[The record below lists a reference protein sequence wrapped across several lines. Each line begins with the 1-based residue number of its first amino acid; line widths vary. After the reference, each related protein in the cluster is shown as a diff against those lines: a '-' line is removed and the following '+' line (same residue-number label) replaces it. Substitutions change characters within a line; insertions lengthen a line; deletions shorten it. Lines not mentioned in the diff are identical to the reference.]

1 MTRQN
6 ELLKKG
12 IANLDCQLKDWI
24 IQISKPLET
33 NSFDEV
39 GMNGLIYNL
48 DYPSM
53 PKVDLQKA
61 IHLTHY
67 LALSISSLGSASNF
81 ADIYRAARESFVLAS
96 LEEIRKSATQQEQ
109 SFNAKTIRY
118 DRGTTILIEY
128 YRRLGWIMRVIIRVD
143 YRMRKY

>member
-1 MTRQN
+1 
-6 ELLKKG
+6 
-12 IANLDCQLKDWI
+12 
-24 IQISKPLET
+24 
-33 NSFDEV
+33 
-39 GMNGLIYNL
+39 
-48 DYPSM
+48 
-53 PKVDLQKA
+53 
-61 IHLTHY
+61 
-67 LALSISSLGSASNF
+67 LALSITSIPGAASDF
-81 ADIYRAARESFVLAS
+81 ADIYRNGRESFVLAS